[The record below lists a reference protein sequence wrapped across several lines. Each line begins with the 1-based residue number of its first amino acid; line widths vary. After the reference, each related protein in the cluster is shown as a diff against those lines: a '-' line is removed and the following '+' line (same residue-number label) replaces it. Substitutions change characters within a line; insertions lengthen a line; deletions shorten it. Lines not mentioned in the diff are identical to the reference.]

1 MNGEQARSCF
11 LTCPEAIEDFPFG
24 PDTPVF
30 KIKGKM
36 FGFLRHKEGIAHI
49 NLKCR
54 PEEAMVMRDIFE
66 AVIPGYHMNK
76 DHWNTVILNGTIPR
90 EEIENMID
98 TSYAL
103 VVRKLRKAD
112 RLALE
117 IKYGPKKIYG
127 NQENLTP

>member
-1 MNGEQARSCF
+1 MNGEQARSYF

-36 FGFLRHKEGIAHI
+36 YGFLRYKEDIAHI
-49 NLKCR
+49 NLKCN
-54 PEEAMVMRDIFE
+54 PEEALVIRDIFE

-76 DHWNTVILNGTIPR
+76 EHWNTFILNGTIPR

-112 RLALE
+112 RLSLE
-117 IKYGPKKIYG
+117 IRHGQKKIYG
-127 NQENLTP
+127 NQENLTL